1 MMEKI
6 LIKNYKTP
14 VGELVLGSYQDK
26 LCVCDWKYRKMR
38 QVVDDRIKNGL
49 KAEFEE
55 GESAVLDHTIQQ
67 LNDYFE
73 RKREAF
79 DIPLL
84 LVGTPFQK
92 SVWAALQRISFGKTS
107 SYLGLSELL
116 GNPDAIRAVASAN
129 GANAL
134 SILIP
139 CHRIIGSDGSLV
151 GYAGGLDAKKKLLM
165 LEGVQVLSAK
175 NQIPLF

>member
-1 MMEKI
+1 MEKI
-6 LIKNYKTP
+6 LIKNYKSP
-14 VGELVLGSYQDK
+14 MGQLVLGSYQNQ
-26 LCVCDWKYRKMR
+26 LCLCDWKYRKMR
-38 QVVDDRIKNGL
+38 QAVDDRIKNGL
-49 KAEFEE
+49 KAEFED
-55 GESAVLDHTIQQ
+55 GEAEVLDNAIHQ
-67 LNDYFE
+67 LKEFFDRN
-73 RKREAF
+73 RETF
-79 DIPLL
+79 DIPFLL
-84 LVGTPFQK
+84 IGTPFQK
-92 SVWAALQRISFGKTS
+92 TVWATLQDIPFGKTA
-107 SYLGLSELL
+107 SYLDLSRNL

-165 LEGVQVLSAK
+165 LEGVQVPSAK

>member
-1 MMEKI
+1 
-6 LIKNYKTP
+6 
-14 VGELVLGSYQDK
+14 
-26 LCVCDWKYRKMR
+26 
-38 QVVDDRIKNGL
+38 
-49 KAEFEE
+49 
-55 GESAVLDHTIQQ
+55 
-67 LNDYFE
+67 
-73 RKREAF
+73 
-79 DIPLL
+79 
-84 LVGTPFQK
+84 
-92 SVWAALQRISFGKTS
+92 
-107 SYLGLSELL
+107 
-116 GNPDAIRAVASAN
+116 VASAN

>member
-1 MMEKI
+1 MEKI

-14 VGELVLGSYQDK
+14 VGELVLGSYQGK
-26 LCVCDWKYRKMR
+26 LCLCDWKYRKMR
-38 QVVDDRIKNGL
+38 QAVDDRIKNGL
-49 KAEFEE
+49 NAEFED
-55 GESAVLDHTIQQ
+55 GESEVLDNAIHQ
-67 LNDYFE
+67 LNQYFE
-73 RKREAF
+73 RKREKF
-79 DIPLL
+79 DIPFL

-92 SVWAALQRISFGKTS
+92 SVWASLQEIPFGKTT
-107 SYLGLSELL
+107 SYLGLSQIL

-165 LEGVQVLSAK
+165 LEGVQVASAK

>member
-1 MMEKI
+1 MEKI
-6 LIKNYKTP
+6 LIKNYKSP
-14 VGELVLGSYQDK
+14 MGELVLGSYQNQ
-26 LCVCDWKYRKMR
+26 LCLCDWKYRKMR
-38 QVVDDRIKNGL
+38 QAVDERIKNGL
-49 KAEFEE
+49 KAEFED
-55 GESAVLDHTIQQ
+55 GEAEVLDNTIHQ
-67 LNDYFE
+67 LKEYFD
-73 RKREAF
+73 RNRETF
-79 DIPLL
+79 DIPFL

-92 SVWAALQRISFGKTS
+92 TVWAALQAIHFGKTA
-107 SYLGLSELL
+107 SYLDLSRNL

-151 GYAGGLDAKKKLLM
+151 GYAGGLDTKRKLLM
-165 LEGVQVLSAK
+165 LEGVKVPSAK

>member
-1 MMEKI
+1 MEKI
-6 LIKNYKTP
+6 QIKNYKSP
-14 VGELVLGSYQDK
+14 LGELVLGSYQEQ
-26 LCVCDWKYRKMR
+26 LCLCDWKYRKMR
-38 QVVDDRIKNGL
+38 QAVDERIKNGL
-49 KAEFEE
+49 QTDFEE
-55 GESAVLDHTIQQ
+55 GESEVLDHAIHQ
-67 LNDYFE
+67 LNEYFD
-73 RKREAF
+73 RKRETF
-79 DIPLL
+79 DIPFL

-92 SVWAALQRISFGKTS
+92 TVWEALQTIPFGKTA
-107 SYLGLSELL
+107 SYLDLSRTM

-134 SILIP
+134 SILSP

-165 LEGVQVLSAK
+165 LEGVRVPSAK